1 MRKEREGAWAARSAW
16 RPCLS
21 AVVRAG
27 RPADPNDR
35 SAYIEGVVGHECRS
49 HVRHTLGFTVGGAD
63 ALQSQREPPAAQAD
77 CAWTQSSQPRVEGG
91 AAKGCWLG
99 SELWGGPPMH
109 VATLG
114 RGRRTHPNRDR
125 LTLGER
131 QIRQCALVKS
141 DRGYAR
147 SRPEARAPMEWCGLR
162 RSPKQPSSLARRS
175 AAPHVQATLT
185 HDQAAAPAPYAAAWP
200 RSRCQFLGD
209 STRSS
214 EH

>member
-1 MRKEREGAWAARSAW
+1 MLARLGA
-16 RPCLS
+16 
-21 AVVRAG
+21 
-27 RPADPNDR
+27 
-35 SAYIEGVVGHECRS
+35 
-49 HVRHTLGFTVGGAD
+49 
-63 ALQSQREPPAAQAD
+63 
-77 CAWTQSSQPRVEGG
+77 
-91 AAKGCWLG
+91 
-99 SELWGGPPMH
+99 M
-109 VATLG
+109 G
-114 RGRRTHPNRDR
+114 RGSGASLRCMWQHWDADDARIQIGTG

-147 SRPEARAPMEWCGLR
+147 SRPEARAPMEWCELR

-214 EH
+214 EY